1 MPAPK
6 TQGPAGILHFGGNPL
21 SATAVLTPD
30 GIDSLITAAEAAT
43 LCNVSTSTIYV
54 WVNRGTLA
62 PSGIN
67 NQGHKVYRLL
77 DVAKA
82 ERATRDRARR

>member
-1 MPAPK
+1 MS
-6 TQGPAGILHFGGNPL
+6 G
-21 SATAVLTPD
+21 TAVLSPD
-30 GIDSLITAAEAAT
+30 GIDSLITAAEAAS
-43 LCNVSTSTIYV
+43 LCNVATSTIYV

-67 NQGHKVYRLL
+67 AAGHKVYRLL

-82 ERATRDRARR
+82 ERATRDKARR